1 MKYTIRE
8 TIWTETRHHGSVK
21 DFKYVD
27 ITEQEFLLRY
37 LQNPRLNY
45 ITEDDL
51 GVKRF
56 YNRGVLEVTRDGDNI
71 IHHNGDK
78 VTHFKYP

>member
-8 TIWTETRHHGSVK
+8 TILFETRHHEVVN
-21 DFKYVD
+21 DFTYTDV
-27 ITEQEFLLRY
+27 TEQEFLLRY

-51 GVKRF
+51 GVRRH
-56 YNRGVLEVTRDGDNI
+56 YSRGVLQVTRDGD
-71 IHHNGDK
+71 K
-78 VTHFKYP
+78 VVNHT